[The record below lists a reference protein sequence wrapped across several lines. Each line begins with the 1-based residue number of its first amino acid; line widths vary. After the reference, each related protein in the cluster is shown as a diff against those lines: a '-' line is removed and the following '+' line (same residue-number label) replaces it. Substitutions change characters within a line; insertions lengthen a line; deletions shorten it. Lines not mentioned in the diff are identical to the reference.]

1 LKQNTVVQGRP
12 GNRGDSRDPVSQIF
26 PSSDRP
32 LVRVHDVLITVRE
45 RLKMS
50 IYSAF
55 AESVRVNTC
64 TTFAMRAKRSS
75 KVRIC

>member
-1 LKQNTVVQGRP
+1 MAGRAIGGTARSSKSNFPVVATVA
-12 GNRGDSRDPVSQIF
+12 
-26 PSSDRP
+26 

-55 AESVRVNTC
+55 AVSVRVNAC
-64 TTFAMRAKRSS
+64 AVLAMRAKRSTN
-75 KVRIC
+75 VRIC